1 MSESVPMSDWSKL
14 NPVELVELSQFPTAD
29 DHMDGWDMYLPRDW
43 PHWDVLERGGR
54 RTLANAT
61 EVSKG

>member
-1 MSESVPMSDWSKL
+1 MIGVELS
-14 NPVELVELSQFPTAD
+14 PVELVKISDFPSGD

-43 PHWDVLERGGR
+43 PHWDVSRTGGS

-61 EVSKG
+61 DVSKG